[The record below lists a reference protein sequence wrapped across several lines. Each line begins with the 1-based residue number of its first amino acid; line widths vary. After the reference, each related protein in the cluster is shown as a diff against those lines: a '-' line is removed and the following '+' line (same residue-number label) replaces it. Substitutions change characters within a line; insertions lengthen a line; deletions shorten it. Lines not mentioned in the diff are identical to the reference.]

1 MDEFIFILELI
12 GTVAFASSGAMIAIE
27 KKMDIFGVNVLGAT
41 TAVGGGIMRDII
53 LGLTPPG
60 AFSHPVYVLVAA
72 LTSTIL
78 FVIAYAK
85 PTAFESRVK
94 TDYYDKLMFWCDTA
108 GLGIFTVV
116 GIQAAVRAVGG
127 ENVFFFVFIGTLTGV
142 GGGVLRDIMAG
153 ETPYILV
160 KHIYACAAIAGGI
173 VCVVGR
179 TAFGEAYGTIL
190 GLAATVLLRFLGY
203 RQRPFGVRA
212 ESGIRFL
219 LLKEE
224 ERTLV

>member
-60 AFSHPVYVLVAA
+60 AFSHPVYVLVVA

-190 GLAATVLLRFLGY
+190 GLAATVLLRFLAAHF
-203 RQRPFGVRA
+203 RWNLMRV
-212 ESGIRFL
+212 S
-219 LLKEE
+219 
-224 ERTLV
+224 

>member
-1 MDEFIFILELI
+1 MDEFIFTLELI

-190 GLAATVLLRFLGY
+190 GLAATVLLRFLAAHF
-203 RQRPFGVRA
+203 RWNLMRV
-212 ESGIRFL
+212 S
-219 LLKEE
+219 
-224 ERTLV
+224 

>member
-127 ENVFFFVFIGTLTGV
+127 ENVFFFVFIGTLTEV

-179 TAFGEAYGTIL
+179 TPFGEAYGTIL
-190 GLAATVLLRFLGY
+190 GLAATVLLRFLAAHF
-203 RQRPFGVRA
+203 RWNLMRV
-212 ESGIRFL
+212 S
-219 LLKEE
+219 
-224 ERTLV
+224 

>member
-160 KHIYACAAIAGGI
+160 KHIYACAAIARGI

-190 GLAATVLLRFLGY
+190 GLAATVLLRFLAAHF
-203 RQRPFGVRA
+203 RWNLMRV
-212 ESGIRFL
+212 S
-219 LLKEE
+219 
-224 ERTLV
+224 

>member
-1 MDEFIFILELI
+1 MNLFYFGIDRN
-12 GTVAFASSGAMIAIE
+12 SSVCFFGSNDRHR

-190 GLAATVLLRFLGY
+190 GLAATVLLRFLAAHF
-203 RQRPFGVRA
+203 RWNLMRV
-212 ESGIRFL
+212 S
-219 LLKEE
+219 
-224 ERTLV
+224 

>member
-153 ETPYILV
+153 ETPYLLV

-190 GLAATVLLRFLGY
+190 GLAATVLLRFLAAHF
-203 RQRPFGVRA
+203 RWNLMRV
-212 ESGIRFL
+212 S
-219 LLKEE
+219 
-224 ERTLV
+224 

>member
-94 TDYYDKLMFWCDTA
+94 TDYYDKLMFWCDAA

-190 GLAATVLLRFLGY
+190 GLAATVLLRFLAAHF
-203 RQRPFGVRA
+203 RWNLMRV
-212 ESGIRFL
+212 S
-219 LLKEE
+219 
-224 ERTLV
+224 

>member
-85 PTAFESRVK
+85 PTSFESRVK

-190 GLAATVLLRFLGY
+190 GLAATVLLRFLAAHF
-203 RQRPFGVRA
+203 RWNLMRV
-212 ESGIRFL
+212 S
-219 LLKEE
+219 
-224 ERTLV
+224 

>member
-1 MDEFIFILELI
+1 MSEYILTIFEIVGVI
-12 GTVAFASSGAMIAIE
+12 AFAASGAIAGIE

-190 GLAATVLLRFLGY
+190 GLAATVLLRFLAAHF
-203 RQRPFGVRA
+203 RWNLMRV
-212 ESGIRFL
+212 S
-219 LLKEE
+219 
-224 ERTLV
+224 

>member
-160 KHIYACAAIAGGI
+160 KHIYACAASAGGI

-190 GLAATVLLRFLGY
+190 GLAATVLLRFLAAHF
-203 RQRPFGVRA
+203 RWNLMRV
-212 ESGIRFL
+212 S
-219 LLKEE
+219 
-224 ERTLV
+224 

>member
-1 MDEFIFILELI
+1 MAEFIFILELI
-12 GTVAFASSGAMIAIE
+12 GSVAFASSGAMIAIE

-190 GLAATVLLRFLGY
+190 GLAATVLLRFLAAHF
-203 RQRPFGVRA
+203 RWNLMRV
-212 ESGIRFL
+212 S
-219 LLKEE
+219 
-224 ERTLV
+224 

>member
-1 MDEFIFILELI
+1 MAEFIFILELI

-190 GLAATVLLRFLGY
+190 GLAATVLLRFLAAHF
-203 RQRPFGVRA
+203 RWNLMRV
-212 ESGIRFL
+212 S
-219 LLKEE
+219 
-224 ERTLV
+224 

>member
-190 GLAATVLLRFLGY
+190 GRAATVLLRFLAAHF
-203 RQRPFGVRA
+203 RWNLMRV
-212 ESGIRFL
+212 S
-219 LLKEE
+219 
-224 ERTLV
+224 

>member
-27 KKMDIFGVNVLGAT
+27 KKMDIFGVNVLGGT
-41 TAVGGGIMRDII
+41 TAVGGGLMRDIL

-179 TAFGEAYGTIL
+179 TAFGGAYGTIL
-190 GLAATVLLRFLGY
+190 GLAATVLLRFLAAHF
-203 RQRPFGVRA
+203 RWNLMRV
-212 ESGIRFL
+212 S
-219 LLKEE
+219 
-224 ERTLV
+224 

>member
-1 MDEFIFILELI
+1 MDEFIYILELI

-190 GLAATVLLRFLGY
+190 GLAATVLLRFLAAHF
-203 RQRPFGVRA
+203 RWNLMRV
-212 ESGIRFL
+212 S
-219 LLKEE
+219 
-224 ERTLV
+224 

>member
-60 AFSHPVYVLVAA
+60 
-72 LTSTIL
+72 
-78 FVIAYAK
+78 
-85 PTAFESRVK
+85 TASESRVK
-94 TDYYDKLMFWCDTA
+94 TDYYHKLMFWCDTA

-190 GLAATVLLRFLGY
+190 GLAATVLLRFLAAHF
-203 RQRPFGVRA
+203 RWNLMRV
-212 ESGIRFL
+212 S
-219 LLKEE
+219 
-224 ERTLV
+224 

>member
-190 GLAATVLLRFLGY
+190 GLSATVLLRFLAAHF
-203 RQRPFGVRA
+203 RWNLMRV
-212 ESGIRFL
+212 S
-219 LLKEE
+219 
-224 ERTLV
+224 

>member
-12 GTVAFASSGAMIAIE
+12 GTVAFAFSGAMIAIE

-190 GLAATVLLRFLGY
+190 GLAATVLLRFLAAHF
-203 RQRPFGVRA
+203 RWNLMRV
-212 ESGIRFL
+212 S
-219 LLKEE
+219 
-224 ERTLV
+224 

>member
-160 KHIYACAAIAGGI
+160 KHIYACAAIAGVI

-190 GLAATVLLRFLGY
+190 GLAATVLLRFLAAHF
-203 RQRPFGVRA
+203 RWNLMRV
-212 ESGIRFL
+212 S
-219 LLKEE
+219 
-224 ERTLV
+224 

>member
-27 KKMDIFGVNVLGAT
+27 KKMDIFGVNVLGTT

-190 GLAATVLLRFLGY
+190 GLAATVLLRFLAAHF
-203 RQRPFGVRA
+203 RWNLMRV
-212 ESGIRFL
+212 S
-219 LLKEE
+219 
-224 ERTLV
+224 

>member
-190 GLAATVLLRFLGY
+190 GLAATVLLRFLAAHF
-203 RQRPFGVRA
+203 RWNLVRV
-212 ESGIRFL
+212 S
-219 LLKEE
+219 
-224 ERTLV
+224 

>member
-60 AFSHPVYVLVAA
+60 AFSHPVYVLVAG

-190 GLAATVLLRFLGY
+190 GLAATVLLRFLAAHF
-203 RQRPFGVRA
+203 RWNLMRV
-212 ESGIRFL
+212 S
-219 LLKEE
+219 
-224 ERTLV
+224 

>member
-12 GTVAFASSGAMIAIE
+12 GTVAYATSGAKIAKE
-27 KKMDIFGVNVLGAT
+27 KKMDIFGVNVHGAT
-41 TAVGGGIMRDII
+41 TAGGGGIMRDII

-190 GLAATVLLRFLGY
+190 GLAATVLLRFLAAHF
-203 RQRPFGVRA
+203 RWNLMRV
-212 ESGIRFL
+212 S
-219 LLKEE
+219 
-224 ERTLV
+224 

>member
-190 GLAATVLLRFLGY
+190 GLAATVLLRFLAAHF
-203 RQRPFGVRA
+203 RWNMMRV
-212 ESGIRFL
+212 S
-219 LLKEE
+219 
-224 ERTLV
+224 

>member
-116 GIQAAVRAVGG
+116 WIQAAVRAVGG

-190 GLAATVLLRFLGY
+190 GLAATVLLRFLAAHF
-203 RQRPFGVRA
+203 RWNLMRV
-212 ESGIRFL
+212 S
-219 LLKEE
+219 
-224 ERTLV
+224 

>member
-41 TAVGGGIMRDII
+41 TAVGGGIMRDLI

-190 GLAATVLLRFLGY
+190 GLAATVLLRFLAAHF
-203 RQRPFGVRA
+203 RWNLMRV
-212 ESGIRFL
+212 S
-219 LLKEE
+219 
-224 ERTLV
+224 

>member
-41 TAVGGGIMRDII
+41 TAVGGGIMRDIR

-190 GLAATVLLRFLGY
+190 GLAATVLLRFLAAHF
-203 RQRPFGVRA
+203 RWNLMRV
-212 ESGIRFL
+212 S
-219 LLKEE
+219 
-224 ERTLV
+224 

>member
-12 GTVAFASSGAMIAIE
+12 GTVAFASSGVMIAIE

-190 GLAATVLLRFLGY
+190 GLAATVLLRFLAAHF
-203 RQRPFGVRA
+203 RWNLMRV
-212 ESGIRFL
+212 S
-219 LLKEE
+219 
-224 ERTLV
+224 

>member
-94 TDYYDKLMFWCDTA
+94 TDCYDKLMFWCDTA

-190 GLAATVLLRFLGY
+190 GLAATVLLRFLAAHF
-203 RQRPFGVRA
+203 RWNLMRV
-212 ESGIRFL
+212 S
-219 LLKEE
+219 
-224 ERTLV
+224 

>member
-78 FVIAYAK
+78 FVIAYTK

-190 GLAATVLLRFLGY
+190 GLAATVLLRFLAAHF
-203 RQRPFGVRA
+203 RWNLMRV
-212 ESGIRFL
+212 S
-219 LLKEE
+219 
-224 ERTLV
+224 

>member
-160 KHIYACAAIAGGI
+160 KHIYASAAIAGGI

-190 GLAATVLLRFLGY
+190 GLAATVLLRFLAAHF
-203 RQRPFGVRA
+203 RWNLMRV
-212 ESGIRFL
+212 S
-219 LLKEE
+219 
-224 ERTLV
+224 

>member
-179 TAFGEAYGTIL
+179 TAFGEAYGMIL
-190 GLAATVLLRFLGY
+190 GLAATVLLRFLAAHF
-203 RQRPFGVRA
+203 RWNLMRV
-212 ESGIRFL
+212 S
-219 LLKEE
+219 
-224 ERTLV
+224 